1 MKTKQL
7 GITLVES
14 IATLGIMSA
23 IAVGTVVL
31 SNEYTQD
38 TRTAG
43 AAEHMRIVAQ
53 AAQAY
58 VKDNRGV
65 ILSQATTTTPV
76 MVTTAML
83 STAGYLPPGFS
94 VNNSYGQNVCA
105 LVLEPSAGALSTMI
119 VGEGGEA
126 LDDVTLAHFS
136 STMGAGGGGR
146 FRSNGTVLQGAGGG
160 WSMPLGTFHNRV
172 NTLNQRCNG
181 VAAGN
186 VQIELGTP
194 VYASWMDATGT
205 ADPGFLSRDVVPGNP
220 VANTMQTN
228 INMGGNRIANMNSVS
243 VGASCPAG
251 TTNGELAN
259 GPNGEVV
266 SCLNG
271 TWTISG
277 KAYWGGNVTTFGAL
291 PGCAASNMGE
301 TRRVTNISGVF
312 VCNGLRWDSAMN
324 ESNNFSLPQ
333 RLQVAGNANISGSA
347 SISGNASISGS
358 SSVGGAVNHYSTT
371 NLHGATT
378 THSSLNANAG
388 INVGAGQTIY
398 NPGTLHVEAAGNLYL
413 KPWAGGGQVVVGGGG
428 GNGNL
433 HATGR
438 VTANGSHAVTAQ
450 SNDWSVIARD
460 AGGGLNAAPTNSAG
474 SMHVN
479 DVYVRSAEKWL
490 SQIANTSGGKF
501 WPDEGGAPCPIVNFG
516 GFNSYGYY
524 GYGGTAIRPV
534 HPSSGSILSGQAK
547 DLLQCQ
553 GATTVQLGRVL
564 CVNGRVIQLNAPI
577 CDYTRN

>member
-1 MKTKQL
+1 MKRKQL

-23 IAVGTVVL
+23 VAVGTVVL

-76 MVTTAML
+76 MVTAAML
-83 STAGYLPPGFS
+83 STAGYLPTGFS
-94 VNNSYGQNVCA
+94 ITNSYGHSVCA

-119 VGEGGEA
+119 VAEGGEA
-126 LDDVTLAHFS
+126 LDDVSLAHFS
-136 STMGAGGGGR
+136 SVMGAGGGGR
-146 FRSNGTVLQGAGGG
+146 FRSNGTILQGAGGG
-160 WSMPLGTFHNRV
+160 WSMPLGTFHNRA
-172 NTLNQRCNG
+172 NTLNRRCDG
-181 VAAGN
+181 VTAGN

-194 VYASWMDATGT
+194 VYASWMDASGT

-220 VANTMQTN
+220 LANTMQTN

-243 VGASCPAG
+243 VGAACPAG

-277 KAYWGGNVTTFGAL
+277 KAYWGGNVTSFSAL

-312 VCNGLRWDSAMN
+312 VCNGLRWDSALN

-333 RLQVAGNANISGSA
+333 HLQVAGNATISGNAAISGSA
-347 SISGNASISGS
+347 TVGGNASVSGS
-358 SSVGGAVNHYSTT
+358 T
-371 NLHGATT
+371 NLYGTTT
-378 THSSLNANAG
+378 THSALNANAG
-388 INVGAGQTIY
+388 INVGVNYIALRKRTWLLA
-398 NPGTLHVEAAGNLYL
+398 NFLRFL
-413 KPWAGGGQVVVGGGG
+413 WAGFC
-428 GNGNL
+428 
-433 HATGR
+433 H
-438 VTANGSHAVTAQ
+438 
-450 SNDWSVIARD
+450 
-460 AGGGLNAAPTNSAG
+460 
-474 SMHVN
+474 
-479 DVYVRSAEKWL
+479 
-490 SQIANTSGGKF
+490 
-501 WPDEGGAPCPIVNFG
+501 
-516 GFNSYGYY
+516 
-524 GYGGTAIRPV
+524 
-534 HPSSGSILSGQAK
+534 
-547 DLLQCQ
+547 
-553 GATTVQLGRVL
+553 
-564 CVNGRVIQLNAPI
+564 
-577 CDYTRN
+577 

>member
-1 MKTKQL
+1 MKKKQF

-23 IAVGTVVL
+23 VAVGTVVL

-94 VNNSYGQNVCA
+94 GNNSFGQNVCA
-105 LVLEPSAGALSTMI
+105 LVLEPSVGALSTMI

-160 WSMPLGTFHNRV
+160 WSMPVGTFHNRV
-172 NTLNQRCNG
+172 NTLNRRCDG
-181 VAAGN
+181 VTAGN
-186 VQIELGTP
+186 VQIDLGTP

-205 ADPGFLSRDVVPGNP
+205 ADPGFLSRDIVPGNP
-220 VANTMQTN
+220 LANTMQTN

-243 VGASCPAG
+243 IGAGCPAG
-251 TTNGELAN
+251 TSNGELAN

-333 RLQVAGNANISGSA
+333 HLQVAGNANISGSA

-358 SSVGGAVNHYSTT
+358 SSIGGAVNHYSTT

-388 INVGAGQTIY
+388 INVGSWQTIN
-398 NPGTLHVEAAGNLYL
+398 NPGTMYIEAAGNLYL
-413 KPWAGGGQVVVGGGG
+413 KPWTGGGVVVGGAGG
-428 GNGNL
+428 DGNL
-433 HATGR
+433 TARGR
-438 VTANGSHAVTAQ
+438 VTGNGSWAVTGR
-450 SNDWSVIARD
+450 SNDWAVMATD
-460 AGGGLNAAPTNSAG
+460 AWGNYNVAPKNSAG
-474 SMHVN
+474 SMYVN
-479 DVYVRSAEKWL
+479 DVYVRSAGKWA
-490 SQIANTSGGKF
+490 SDI
-501 WPDEGGAPCPIVNFG
+501 GGAPTSCYDHPIATYYTTSHQTYQCPW
-516 GFNSYGYY
+516 GYVMRGMRY
-524 GYGGTAIRPV
+524 AYWKNG
-534 HPSSGSILSGQAK
+534 
-547 DLLQCQ
+547 
-553 GATTVQLGRVL
+553 VQTQTHLV
-564 CVNGRVIQLNAPI
+564 CCN
-577 CDYTRN
+577 

>member
-1 MKTKQL
+1 MKNKQF

-23 IAVGTVVL
+23 VAVGTVVL

-94 VNNSYGQNVCA
+94 GNNSFGQNVCA
-105 LVLEPSAGALSTMI
+105 LVLEPSVGALSTMI

-160 WSMPLGTFHNRV
+160 WSMPVGTFHNRV
-172 NTLNQRCNG
+172 NTLNRRCDG
-181 VAAGN
+181 VTAGN
-186 VQIELGTP
+186 VQIDLGTP

-205 ADPGFLSRDVVPGNP
+205 ADPGFLSRDIVPGNP
-220 VANTMQTN
+220 GANTMQTH

-243 VGASCPAG
+243 VGAACPAG
-251 TTNGELAN
+251 TSNGELAN

-277 KAYWGGNVTTFGAL
+277 KAYWGANVTTFGAL
-291 PGCAASNMGE
+291 PSCAASNMGE
-301 TRRVTNISGVF
+301 TRRVTGIGGLF
-312 VCNGLRWDSAMN
+312 VCNGLRWDSALN
-324 ESNNFSLPQ
+324 ESNNFVLPQ
-333 RLQVAGNANISGSA
+333 HLQVAGNMQVSGHATMMNGATVQGHVEMLNSANVQGSLGVSGNFTAIGRANILGEVVTSSG
-347 SISGNASISGS
+347 ISMAANSRIYARNNGNLNLQTNNGDITIQPSPGR
-358 SSVGGAVNHYSTT
+358 TT
-371 NLHGATT
+371 NLNSDNWSAVAR
-378 THSSLNANAG
+378 S
-388 INVGAGQTIY
+388 Y
-398 NPGTLHVEAAGNLYL
+398 
-413 KPWAGGGQVVVGGGG
+413 GGG
-428 GNGNL
+428 
-433 HATGR
+433 
-438 VTANGSHAVTAQ
+438 ANVAPR
-450 SNDWSVIARD
+450 SNS
-460 AGGGLNAAPTNSAG
+460 G
-474 SMHVN
+474 SMNVN
-479 DVYVRSAEKWL
+479 DIYVRSAGMWL
-490 SQIANTSGGKF
+490 SQIAANGVLRGTQCGATDVVGREIFYADCMGHNPRHSCPAGWRSG
-501 WPDEGGAPCPIVNFG
+501 V
-516 GFNSYGYY
+516 
-524 GYGGTAIRPV
+524 
-534 HPSSGSILSGQAK
+534 SGSAASHWF
-547 DLLQCQ
+547 
-553 GATTVQLGRVL
+553 
-564 CVNGRVIQLNAPI
+564 
-577 CDYTRN
+577 YTCFKN